1 MIHRSPRQARLI
13 AEIPIERVDLT
24 SGDRS
29 SLPAIGDIVD
39 LDQGFTGPNGEPMG
53 TIYCVNSDGSVRWAA
68 DAFDSEL
75 ELVNQ
80 HGNSEA

>member
-1 MIHRSPRQARLI
+1 MS
-13 AEIPIERVDLT
+13 
-24 SGDRS
+24 SGNGS

-53 TIYCVNSDGSVRWAA
+53 MIYCVDENGKIHWTA

-75 ELVNQ
+75 ELIVQPGSN
-80 HGNSEA
+80 GA